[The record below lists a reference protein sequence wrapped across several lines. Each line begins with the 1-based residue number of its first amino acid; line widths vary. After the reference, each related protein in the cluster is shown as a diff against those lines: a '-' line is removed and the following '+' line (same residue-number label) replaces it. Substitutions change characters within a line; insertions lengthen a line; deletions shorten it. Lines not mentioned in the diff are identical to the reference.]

1 MELQEQVTS
10 VQVSNKLK
18 DLDIQAPSIFFR
30 EWRGAKEDEIEKQE
44 RSEYYLDGVNC
55 YTVAELGKLLPLEI
69 TAEVL
74 NQRFPFKKQKFDD
87 DDEAYEHEEKL
98 LDDCTPSFRRYTR
111 LKFTA
116 MVSRIRSGSQAKWSP
131 IIS

>member
-1 MELQEQVTS
+1 MRSSRYE
-10 VQVSNKLK
+10 
-18 DLDIQAPSIFFR
+18 
-30 EWRGAKEDEIEKQE
+30 RGAKEDEIEKQE

-55 YTVAELGKLLPLEI
+55 YTVAELGKFLPLEI

-98 LDDCTPSFRRYTR
+98 LDDLHAVFPEIYETEVYSDGFAYP
-111 LKFTA
+111 
-116 MVSRIRSGSQAKWSP
+116 IGSHIEAAAKWSP